1 MGIAMRRCLALSVTL
16 LAAAGCASGAAVVH
30 EWPMVAGD
38 AGWTGYSPDSRVKPP
53 FRLKWVVKTE
63 SCLKSGAVVAGGRVF
78 LKSFQ
83 GPLLCFDAET
93 GSLLWEREHNL
104 GFYKNTPPS
113 SDGQRVFI
121 RDRRKDL
128 LALEVSSGKLL
139 WKTTD
144 GRCSGSRPSPAFAD
158 GVVYWGKRDGAAS
171 YVCALRVKDGKEVW
185 KTPTGSARSRL
196 STPILVGNLV
206 LCTSGRPAA
215 AFALDRQTGKEV
227 WRTAG
232 VEATQA
238 LSSDGVRAWAAR
250 PSQGLV
256 ALEVKTGKELWRWG
270 GVKGRGVFVK
280 AGTAAWAPAIAYGRI
295 YAKSYYGYF
304 TALDPKTGEVAWTFD
319 DGAGTGCATPSAA
332 GGYLYF
338 TTGNYRIS
346 TKGGRGIYAIDPKTH
361 KAVWSYRT
369 AGRTCARP
377 AIAYGRLYVPCNDGR
392 LYCFEPCAPDYRPPE
407 PQLPP
412 AQPAAPLKPLA
423 RKPTGVPGA
432 PADPDKPAGGK
443 DWPMYGGCP
452 ARCGLEVKIEM
463 PMKPAWKFQT
473 GGKVRSSPVIADGT
487 VYVGSDSG
495 ALFAL
500 DLATGRRKWSAK
512 IGSRVR
518 SAPAAAGGFV
528 LCGADDGTLRAFTAA
543 DGKPKWKFRTG
554 GPILAAP
561 AVVGERVVFGSHDHR
576 CYCVRLADGAEFWR
590 YRAGHEIH
598 AAPAVAD
605 GIVYVGAWDWKV
617 HALDLG
623 AGKPL
628 EGFGKRLSRQK
639 QKWLA
644 NRRPSWYLNPTR
656 LGRVEGLAVY
666 RNALAVCASG
676 DESYGQSLLLDAASG
691 ELLAL
696 SGAYM
701 YKEIMDR
708 NGWAFGAPAFS
719 GRWMFI
725 PYAWKG
731 TGVLDVEARKFLGDK
746 PQHPSPVLNTPL
758 ATEDLMVVGTRD
770 GAVEVRTIYSGER
783 DKASKR
789 LWRWESPSRRRI
801 ATAPAAAG
809 GVLVLGSD
817 DGHAYAF
824 TYGKGMP
831 DK

>member
-1 MGIAMRRCLALSVTL
+1 MGTEQTL
-16 LAAAGCASGAAVVH
+16 VWRMAAVVGALAAAAGLAHAQAVH
-30 EWPMVAGD
+30 EWPMAAGD
-38 AGWTGYSPDSRVKPP
+38 PGWTSFSPDERVKPP
-53 FRLKWVVKTE
+53 FRLKWVAKTE

-78 LKSFQ
+78 VKSFQ

-93 GSLLWEREHNL
+93 GAMLWEREHNL

-113 SDGQRVFI
+113 SDGERVFI

-128 LALEVSSGKLL
+128 LALEASSGKLL

-144 GRCSGSRPSPAFAD
+144 GRCSGSRPSPAIAD
-158 GVVYWGKRDGAAS
+158 GVVYWGKRDDAAS
-171 YVCALRVKDGKEVW
+171 YVCALKAADGKEVW
-185 KTPTGSARSRL
+185 KRRIGTANSRL
-196 STPILVGNLV
+196 STPILVGDLV
-206 LCTSGRPAA
+206 LCTSRRPSA
-215 AFALDRQTGKEV
+215 AFALDRKTGKEV
-227 WRTAG
+227 WRTEG

-238 LSSDGVRAWAAR
+238 LSSDGVRVWAAR
-250 PSQGLV
+250 PSQGIV

-270 GVKGRGVFVK
+270 GVGGRGVFVK
-280 AGTAAWAPAIAYGRI
+280 AGTAAWAPAAAYGHI

-304 TALDPKTGEVAWTFD
+304 TALNPKTGKVAWAFD

-332 GGYLYF
+332 GGFLYF

-377 AIAYGRLYVPCNDGR
+377 AIGYGRLYVPCNDGR

-407 PQLPP
+407 PQAPP
-412 AQPAAPLKPLA
+412 VAPAAPLESLV
-423 RKPTGVPGA
+423 RR
-432 PADPDKPAGGK
+432 PAAGPDKPAGGK

-452 ARCGLEVKIEM
+452 ARSGLEVKIGM
-463 PMKPAWKFQT
+463 PVKPAWKFQT

-495 ALFAL
+495 QLFAL
-500 DLATGRRKWSAK
+500 DLATGTKKWSAK

-518 SAPAAAGGFV
+518 SAPAVAGGIV
-528 LCGADDGTLRAFTAA
+528 VCGADDGVMRAFAAA
-543 DGKPKWKFRTG
+543 DGKPKWEFRTG
-554 GPILAAP
+554 GPILASP
-561 AVVGERVVFGSHDHR
+561 TVVGERVVFGSSDHR

-590 YRAGHEIH
+590 YRAGHEVH
-598 AAPAVAD
+598 APPAVAN
-605 GIVYVGAWDWKV
+605 GVVYVGAWDWKV

-623 AGKPL
+623 TGRPL
-628 EGFGKRLSRQK
+628 AGFGKGLSREK

-644 NRRPSWYLNPTR
+644 NRRPSWYLSPTR
-656 LGRVEGLAVY
+656 LGRVEGIAVY
-666 RNALAVCASG
+666 RGALAVCAPG
-676 DESYGQSLLLDAASG
+676 DESYGQSLLLDAADG

-696 SGAYM
+696 SGGYM
-701 YKEIMDR
+701 HKEIMDR

-731 TGVLDVEARKFLGDK
+731 AGVLDVAARKFLGDK
-746 PQHPSPVLNTPL
+746 PQLPSPILNTPL
-758 ATEDLMVVGTRD
+758 ATKDMMFTGTKQ
-770 GAVEVRTIYSGER
+770 GTVEVRSIWGGDPKEPAKLLWEWKSASGM
-783 DKASKR
+783 K
-789 LWRWESPSRRRI
+789 I

-809 GVLVLGSD
+809 GSIVLGSD
-817 DGHAYAF
+817 DGFIYAF
-824 TYGKGMP
+824 AFGGGAP
-831 DK
+831 GE